1 MQLVNLRK
9 PLFFF
14 FKEIEFVDGSLLKLK
29 SYIEVYLEQPV
40 EFKLLLVE
48 MDSEEIVW
56 KAKLREC
63 EYLVSWIK
71 TLFGRWGVGEGWGE
85 WLGWKANRVLICPII
100 ITSKNL
106 IKRSRGPSS
115 WDRRAGSGSQAP
127 TVKSPHS
134 AGAQSPYLL
143 LRLSTPEIKPN
154 LIHLGFC
161 PRLSRKL
168 LYRCDSC
175 SQYYTLKLASLK
187 QALLSKLQL
196 LTQRSP
202 SFGILYW
209 GLYYLI
215 CSNKWTWKMLLFNH
229 SKCLSNK
236 DI

>member
-14 FKEIEFVDGSLLKLK
+14 LKEIEFVDGSLLKLK

-63 EYLVSWIK
+63 EYLVSW
-71 TLFGRWGVGEGWGE
+71 GGGGVGGGE
-85 WLGWKANRVLICPII
+85 WLGWKANRVLVCPIT
-100 ITSKNL
+100 ITSKNS

-143 LRLSTPEIKPN
+143 LRLSTPETKPN

-161 PRLSRKL
+161 PSLSRKL

-175 SQYYTLKLASLK
+175 S
-187 QALLSKLQL
+187 
-196 LTQRSP
+196 
-202 SFGILYW
+202 
-209 GLYYLI
+209 
-215 CSNKWTWKMLLFNH
+215 
-229 SKCLSNK
+229 
-236 DI
+236 